1 MGNYTELPSI
11 TDPIITHGGVIY
23 KAENQKQKQ
32 IFLHYEVQEEMI
44 LDLKFEIH
52 KTCEFLWDSFINH
65 F

>member
-52 KTCEFLWDSFINH
+52 KTCEFL
-65 F
+65 